1 MSAVLTRSPL
11 IRHSDEA
18 WRLRRPGTEPDL
30 GPGSDR
36 EPGPTLEDV
45 VCRAWEVLGAELP
58 AGCPVCGGELLP
70 RESGAGGHCGSCG
83 SSLT

>member
-1 MSAVLTRSPL
+1 MSALLTRSPV
-11 IRHSDEA
+11 IREVDPK
-18 WRLRRPGTEPDL
+18 WRPRRPEAD
-30 GPGSDR
+30 S
-36 EPGPTLEDV
+36 GPTLEDV

-70 RESGAGGHCGSCG
+70 RESGGGSCGSCG

>member
-1 MSAVLTRSPL
+1 MSTLVTRSPV

-18 WRLRRPGTEPDL
+18 WRLRRPGQEAD
-30 GPGSDR
+30 
-36 EPGPTLEDV
+36 PGPTLEDV

-83 SSLT
+83 STLT

>member
-1 MSAVLTRSPL
+1 MSTVLTRSPA
-11 IRHSDEA
+11 IRHSEEA
-18 WRLRRPGTEPDL
+18 WRLRRPGQ
-30 GPGSDR
+30 DR
-36 EPGPTLEDV
+36 DPGPTLEDV

-70 RESGAGGHCGSCG
+70 RESGAGGDCGSCG

>member
-1 MSAVLTRSPL
+1 MSTLLTRSPV

-18 WRLRRPGTEPDL
+18 WRLRRPGSEAD
-30 GPGSDR
+30 
-36 EPGPTLEDV
+36 PGPTLEDV

-70 RESGAGGHCGSCG
+70 RESGAGGRCDSCG

>member
-1 MSAVLTRSPL
+1 MSALLTRSPV
-11 IRHSDEA
+11 IRHSEEA
-18 WRLRRPGTEPDL
+18 WRLRRPGQGADT
-30 GPGSDR
+30 
-36 EPGPTLEDV
+36 GPTLEDV

>member
-1 MSAVLTRSPL
+1 MSALLTRSPV
-11 IRHSDEA
+11 IRETDPKWSP
-18 WRLRRPGTEPDL
+18 RRPETH
-30 GPGSDR
+30 S
-36 EPGPTLEDV
+36 GPTLEDV

-70 RESGAGGHCGSCG
+70 RESGGGSCGSCG

>member
-1 MSAVLTRSPL
+1 MSTLLTRSPV
-11 IRHSDEA
+11 IRHSEEA
-18 WRLRRPGTEPDL
+18 WRLRRPD
-30 GPGSDR
+30 S
-36 EPGPTLEDV
+36 GPTLEDV

-70 RESGAGGHCGSCG
+70 RESAAGGHCGSCG

>member
-1 MSAVLTRSPL
+1 MSTLLTRSPV
-11 IRHSDEA
+11 IRHSEEA
-18 WRLRRPGTEPDL
+18 WRQRRPRTRAD
-30 GPGSDR
+30 
-36 EPGPTLEDV
+36 PGPTLEDV

>member
-1 MSAVLTRSPL
+1 MSALLTRSTM
-11 IRHSDEA
+11 IRETDPM
-18 WRLRRPGTEPDL
+18 WRPRRPE
-30 GPGSDR
+30 SD
-36 EPGPTLEDV
+36 PGPTLEDV

-70 RESGAGGHCGSCG
+70 RESAAGGGCESCG

>member
-1 MSAVLTRSPL
+1 MSAVLTRSPV
-11 IRHSDEA
+11 IRHADAA
-18 WRLRRPGTEPDL
+18 WRPRSPASNADH
-30 GPGSDR
+30 
-36 EPGPTLEDV
+36 GPTLEDV

-70 RESGAGGHCGSCG
+70 LESAAGGRCRSCG